1 MKFIFAKILS
11 GILFVLWLLVTI
23 VLGGLA
29 IVTVVPLIL
38 LIAFPEMVFGWLII
52 GGLILYYGGLFG
64 EYKPEWIRELG
75 SFEGFEDSD

>member
-1 MKFIFAKILS
+1 MKKIFAALLS

-64 EYKPEWIRELG
+64 EYKPEWIR
-75 SFEGFEDSD
+75 